1 MNLTLKK
8 AAKPIEPKLYTYICA
23 IDLTKMLQYKN
34 YIAIVCTLFFC
45 SVQGQEIKSQQ
56 ELLGF
61 YPNPVSNGKLFLTSK
76 STLDKEVVIFDVL
89 GKRVF
94 QVVVSSKE
102 ISIANLTPGVYII
115 KLREGDLTSTR
126 KLIIK

>member
-1 MNLTLKK
+1 
-8 AAKPIEPKLYTYICA
+8 
-23 IDLTKMLQYKN
+23 MLQYKN
-34 YIAIVCTLFFC
+34 YIALICTLFFC

-89 GKRVF
+89 GKKVISTLSK
-94 QVVVSSKE
+94 SSKE
-102 ISIANLTPGVYII
+102 KLQLAGIKPGVYFVVI
-115 KLREGDLTSTR
+115 KNASGKTNTQKFVIEQ
-126 KLIIK
+126 